1 MTVRR
6 RFEASE
12 GSVGAAR
19 RFVAG
24 VMSDAPTEVQDSVS
38 VMVSELSTN
47 ALLHASGG
55 FEVAVD
61 RSDLS
66 VAVSVIDRGDG
77 TPVLQ
82 SPRFSEPHGR
92 GLRIVAALSDE
103 WGISATSDGK
113 AVWFRLNLQG
123 SGTTASVAEVAGS
136 TTTAPA
142 GRRGST
148 SAPLASSSVSARTTQ
163 TDTARSHH
171 RMSRARSPR
180 VDQLMIR
187 VRSVRSPVN
196 A

>member
-19 RFVAG
+19 RFVTG
-24 VMSDAPTEVQDSVS
+24 TISDAPTELKDSVS

-61 RSDLS
+61 RSELTIS
-66 VAVSVIDRGDG
+66 VSVIDRGDG

-82 SPRFSEPHGR
+82 SPKFSEPHGR

-123 SGTTASVAEVAGS
+123 SGTTASADGVAGS

-142 GRRGST
+142 GTRGPT
-148 SAPLASSSVSARTTQ
+148 SAPLASSSMSARTTQ
-163 TDTARSHH
+163 TDPARFHH
-171 RMSRARSPR
+171 RMFRARSP
-180 VDQLMIR
+180 VSI
-187 VRSVRSPVN
+187 
-196 A
+196 